1 MLSAAD
7 LTTRYRALLTRVQA
21 AEATAGRAPESA
33 QLMVVTKGVAAEQIA
48 VIVDAGCT
56 LFGENRVQELEA
68 KRAAVAALRPTAN
81 LTWVLIGPLQSNK
94 ARRALEVAERIAT
107 VGSVDLLERIAA
119 LATERAK
126 PIEIAFQV
134 NVDEDPA
141 KSGFTP
147 EGLRAALPAIAAI
160 VKGASITLAG
170 LFTVGR
176 LTAGGE
182 AARPTF
188 AQFRTLAAQV
198 DADAQALGLH
208 LGPLRSAGMSGDFE
222 VAISEGSTEV
232 RLGSALFGPRG

>member
-7 LTTRYRALLTRVQA
+7 LATRYQDLLTRVRA
-21 AEATAGRAPESA
+21 AGPA

-48 VIVDAGCT
+48 AIVDAGCN

-68 KRAAVAALRPTAN
+68 KRAAVTALRPAAN

-94 ARRALEVAERIAT
+94 ARRAMEVADRIAT
-107 VGSVDLLERIAA
+107 VGSVDLLERLAT
-119 LATERAK
+119 LATERVK
-126 PIEIAFQV
+126 PIEIALQV

-147 EGLRAALPAIAAI
+147 EALRAALPSIAAI
-160 VKGASITLAG
+160 VKAAPITLAG

-188 AQFRTLAAQV
+188 AQFRALAAQIN
-198 DADAQALGLH
+198 ADAQALGLH

>member
-7 LTTRYRALLTRVQA
+7 LTTRYQDLLTRVRA
-21 AEATAGRAPESA
+21 AGPA

-68 KRAAVAALRPTAN
+68 KRAAVAALRPAAN

-94 ARRALEVAERIAT
+94 ARRALEVADRIAT

-126 PIEIAFQV
+126 PVEIALQV

-147 EGLRAALPAIAAI
+147 EALRAALPAIATI
-160 VKGASITLAG
+160 VIDAPITLAG

-198 DADAQALGLH
+198 DADAQALGLD

-232 RLGSALFGPRG
+232 RVGSALFGPRG

>member
-1 MLSAAD
+1 MLSAAG
-7 LTTRYRALLTRVQA
+7 LTTRYQDLLSRVRA
-21 AEATAGRAPESA
+21 AGPA
-33 QLMVVTKGVAAEQIA
+33 QLMAVTKGVAAEQIA
-48 VIVDAGCT
+48 VVVDAGCT

-68 KRAAVAALRPTAN
+68 KRAAIAELRPTAN

-94 ARRALEVAERIAT
+94 ARRALEVADRIAT
-107 VGSVDLLERIAA
+107 VGSVELLERIAA
-119 LATERAK
+119 LATERSK
-126 PIEIAFQV
+126 PVEIALQV

-160 VKGASITLAG
+160 VKGAPITVAG

-188 AQFRTLAAQV
+188 AQFRTLSAQV
-198 DADAQALGLH
+198 DVDAQALGLD

-232 RLGSALFGPRG
+232 RVGSALFGPRG

>member
-7 LTTRYRALLTRVQA
+7 LTTRYRELLARVRA
-21 AEATAGRAPESA
+21 AGSA

-107 VGSVDLLERIAA
+107 VGSVDLLGRIAA
-119 LATERAK
+119 LATERSK
-126 PIEIAFQV
+126 PVEIALQV

-147 EGLRAALPAIAAI
+147 EGLRAALPAIAAM
-160 VKGASITLAG
+160 VKDAPITLAG

-188 AQFRTLAAQV
+188 AQFRSLAVQV
-198 DADAQALGLH
+198 DADAQALGLD

-232 RLGSALFGPRG
+232 RVGSALFGPRG

>member
-7 LTTRYRALLTRVQA
+7 LTTRYQDLLTRVRA
-21 AEATAGRAPESA
+21 AGPA

-94 ARRALEVAERIAT
+94 ARRALEVADRIAT
-107 VGSVDLLERIAA
+107 VGSVELLERIAA

-126 PIEIAFQV
+126 PVEIAFQV

-147 EGLRAALPAIAAI
+147 EGLRAALPAIATI
-160 VKGASITLAG
+160 VKDAPITLAG

-198 DADAQALGLH
+198 DADAQALGLD

-232 RLGSALFGPRG
+232 RVGSAIFGPRG

>member
-7 LTTRYRALLTRVQA
+7 LTTRYQDLLTRVRA
-21 AEATAGRAPESA
+21 AGPA

-94 ARRALEVAERIAT
+94 ARRALEVADRIAT

-126 PIEIAFQV
+126 PVEIALQV

-147 EGLRAALPAIAAI
+147 EALRAALPAIAAI
-160 VKGASITLAG
+160 VKGAPITLAG

-176 LTAGGE
+176 LTDGGE

-188 AQFRTLAAQV
+188 AQFRTLAAEV
-198 DADAQALGLH
+198 DADAKALGLD

-232 RLGSALFGPRG
+232 RVGSALFGPRG

>member
-7 LTTRYRALLTRVQA
+7 LATRYQDLLTRVRA
-21 AEATAGRAPESA
+21 AGPA

-48 VIVDAGCT
+48 TIVDAGCT

-68 KRAAVAALRPTAN
+68 KRAAVTALRPAAK

-94 ARRALEVAERIAT
+94 ARRAIEVADRIAT
-107 VGSVDLLERIAA
+107 VGSVDLLERLAT
-119 LATERAK
+119 LATERVK
-126 PIEIAFQV
+126 PIEIALQV

-147 EGLRAALPAIAAI
+147 EALRAALPSIAAI
-160 VKGASITLAG
+160 VKVAPITLAG

-188 AQFRTLAAQV
+188 AQFRALAAQIN
-198 DADAQALGLH
+198 ADAQALGLN